1 MTKELTMSQ
10 KLQINTLLSS
20 DERRPGDV
28 TLGQIIQERLT
39 LSDAEYEE
47 LKDDIGVYCEHF
59 FDSRVSPDAYDALE
73 EFGGPILAPPELFV
87 QPRGE

>member
-28 TLGQIIQERLT
+28 TLGQIIQERLV

-47 LKDDIGVYCEHF
+47 LKDDISVYCEHY
-59 FDSRVSPDAYDALE
+59 FDSCLSPDAQEALKGL
-73 EFGGPILAPPELFV
+73 GGPILAPPELFV